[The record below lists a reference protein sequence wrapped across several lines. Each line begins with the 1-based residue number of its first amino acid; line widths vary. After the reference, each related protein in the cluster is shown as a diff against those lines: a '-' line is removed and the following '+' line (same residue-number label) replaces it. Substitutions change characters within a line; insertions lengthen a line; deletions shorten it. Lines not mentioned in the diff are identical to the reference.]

1 MPINQDELFLL
12 VIQKL
17 MFNQQSEQ
25 EGDQWRQ
32 QNSKQELL
40 VWLTGLSIREGTEGK
55 ESMAFLGTH
64 RNDSI
69 LISSKPEKK
78 INSIL
83 IIMEI

>member
-1 MPINQDELFLL
+1 MFPL

-55 ESMAFLGTH
+55 ESMTFLGTH

-69 LISSKPEKK
+69 LISSKPEEK

-83 IIMEI
+83 IIMKI